1 MIPENYDIQ
10 FVMKKYPLEYWESMN
25 TVLIQEIM
33 RYNKLLD
40 IIRNSLR
47 TVIDCVEGVSLTTNE
62 I

>member
-1 MIPENYDIQ
+1 
-10 FVMKKYPLEYWESMN
+10 MN

-33 RYNKLLD
+33 RFNKLLD